1 MVASAESNVG
11 NSIAEHAYSYYPGCS
26 LHATAAEYDV
36 STRLVCQKLGIELR
50 ELEDWVCCGASAAH
64 STDHLLS
71 LALPAHT
78 LKQAEEKG
86 LPLAVPCAMCYSRLR
101 FALHELKNKDT
112 LDLVSR
118 VVGKELSTA
127 VTVKPMLQVLADES
141 ISLPIVKPLSELKVA
156 CYYGCLL
163 VRPPEVVG
171 FDDAEN
177 PQTMERLMER
187 LGAEAI
193 DWGLKTSCC
202 GAGVAFA
209 RFDIVLKLSHRLLM
223 MAQRSGADCIA
234 VSCPMCHANL
244 DMYQKDMTAKYGQK
258 TQLPVLYF
266 TQLMGLALGF
276 SHKELLLNKHLTD
289 PLPMLRNKK
298 LI

>member
-1 MVASAESNVG
+1 LAPAESNVG
-11 NSIAEHAYSYYPGCS
+11 KSVVEQVYSYYPGCS

-36 STRLVCQKLGIELR
+36 STRLVCQKLGVELQ

-101 FALHELKNKDT
+101 FALHELQNKDT

-118 VVGKELSTA
+118 TIGKELSTA
-127 VTVKPMLQVLADES
+127 VTVKHMLQVLADKD
-141 ISLPIVKPLSELKVA
+141 IPLPIVKPLSGLKVA

-177 PQTMERLMER
+177 PQTMDHLMKR

-193 DWGLKTSCC
+193 DWGLKTNCC

-209 RFDIVLKLSHRLLM
+209 RLDVVLKLSHRILSL
-223 MAQRSGADCIA
+223 AQKSGADCVA
-234 VSCPMCHANL
+234 VACPMCHANL
-244 DMYQKDMTAKYGQK
+244 DMYQKDMTVKLGWK
-258 TQLPVLYF
+258 TELPVLYF
-266 TQLMGLALGF
+266 TQLMGLSLGF
-276 SHKELLLNKHLTD
+276 SPKELLLDKHITN
-289 PLPMLRNKK
+289 PLPMLREKK
-298 LI
+298 LT

>member
-1 MVASAESNVG
+1 MLAPAESNVG
-11 NSIAEHAYSYYPGCS
+11 KSIANHAYSYYPGCS
-26 LHATAAEYDV
+26 LHATAAEYNV
-36 STRLVCQKLGIELR
+36 SARLVCQRVGIDLR

-86 LPLAVPCAMCYSRLR
+86 LPLAVPCALCFSRLK
-101 FALHELKNKDT
+101 FTLNELENKDT

-118 VVGKELSTA
+118 AIGKELSTA
-127 VTVKPMLQVLADES
+127 VTVEHMLQVLADEN
-141 ISLPIVKPLSELKVA
+141 ISLPIVKPLSGLKVA

-177 PQTMERLMER
+177 PQTMDRLMER

-193 DWGLKTSCC
+193 DWGLKTACC
-202 GAGVAFA
+202 GAGMAFP
-209 RFDIVLKLSHRLLM
+209 RFDIVLKLSHRLISL
-223 MAQRSGADCIA
+223 AERSGADCIA
-234 VSCPMCHANL
+234 VACPMCHANL

-289 PLPMLRNKK
+289 PLPMLRDKK

>member
-1 MVASAESNVG
+1 MASPASSSGQPVTER
-11 NSIAEHAYSYYPGCS
+11 IYSYYPGCS
-26 LHATAAEYDV
+26 LHATAHEYDI
-36 STRLVCQKLGIELR
+36 SARLVCQKLGVELR

-101 FALHELKNKDT
+101 FALHELQNKDT

-118 VVGKELSTA
+118 TIGKELSTA
-127 VTVKPMLQVLADES
+127 VTVKHMLQVLADED
-141 ISLPIVKPLSELKVA
+141 IPLPIVKPLSGLKVA

-177 PQTMERLMER
+177 PQTMDHLMER

-193 DWGLKTSCC
+193 DWGLKTNCC

-209 RFDIVLKLSHRLLM
+209 RLDVVLKLSHRILSL
-223 MAQRSGADCIA
+223 AQKSGADCVA
-234 VSCPMCHANL
+234 VACPMCHANL
-244 DMYQKDMTAKYGQK
+244 DMYQKDMTVKLGWK
-258 TQLPVLYF
+258 TELPVLYF
-266 TQLMGLALGF
+266 TQLMGLSLGF
-276 SHKELLLNKHLTD
+276 SPKELLLDKHITN
-289 PLPMLRNKK
+289 PLPMLREKK
-298 LI
+298 LT

>member
-1 MVASAESNVG
+1 MAPAESNVG
-11 NSIAEHAYSYYPGCS
+11 KSVVEQVYSYYPGCS

-36 STRLVCQKLGIELR
+36 STRLVCQKLGVELQ

-101 FALHELKNKDT
+101 FALHELQNKDT

-118 VVGKELSTA
+118 TIGKELSTA
-127 VTVKPMLQVLADES
+127 VTVKHMLQLLADEN
-141 ISLPIVKPLSELKVA
+141 IPLPIVKPLSGLKVA

-177 PQTMERLMER
+177 PQTMDHLMKR

-193 DWGLKTSCC
+193 DWGLKTNCC

-209 RFDIVLKLSHRLLM
+209 RLDVVLKLSHRILSL
-223 MAQRSGADCIA
+223 AQKSGADCVA
-234 VSCPMCHANL
+234 VACPMCHANL
-244 DMYQKDMTAKYGQK
+244 DMYQKDMTVKLGWK
-258 TQLPVLYF
+258 TELPVLYF
-266 TQLMGLALGF
+266 TQLMGLSLGF
-276 SHKELLLNKHLTD
+276 SPKELLLDKHITN
-289 PLPMLRNKK
+289 PLPMLREKK
-298 LI
+298 LA